1 MKQRM
6 ISWLLILCLLALPLS
21 GCGGGQEEWLKDGR
35 GEKPA
40 LLLNVET
47 GPEET
52 VLRVE
57 SAVLGETEA
66 VTAGDAAARAVSVP
80 GAEQAGKLT
89 LAQGWAAAQDILEWS
104 RKELPAGEP
113 AWRELG
119 LMLPGMAFLEG
130 VQPEERY
137 VYSVSAGTVTPL
149 AEPYSGSTDYG
160 AFSMGFL
167 ARSTVLFYLDD

>member
-1 MKQRM
+1 MKRR
-6 ISWLLILCLLALPLS
+6 IIPWLLCLCLLVLPLS
-21 GCGGGQEEWLKDGR
+21 GCGGAQEEWLKDGR

-52 VLRVE
+52 VLRLE

-66 VTAGDAAARAVSVP
+66 LTAGDAAARAVSVP

-89 LAQGWAAAQDILEWS
+89 LAQGWAAAQEILAWS
-104 RKELPAGEP
+104 REKLPAGEP

-119 LMLPGMAFLEG
+119 LMLPGMAFTEG
-130 VQPEERY
+130 VQLEECY
-137 VYSVSAGTVTPL
+137 VYSISAGTVTPL
-149 AEPYSGSTDYG
+149 SEPYAGSKDYG
-160 AFSMGFL
+160 AFGMGFL
-167 ARSTVLFYLDD
+167 ARPMVLFYLDD